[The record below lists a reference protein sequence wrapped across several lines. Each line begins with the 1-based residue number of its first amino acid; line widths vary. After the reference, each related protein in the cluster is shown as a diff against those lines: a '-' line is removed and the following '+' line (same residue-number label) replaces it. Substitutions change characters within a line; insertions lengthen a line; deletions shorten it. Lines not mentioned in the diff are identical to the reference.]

1 MTYRTTR
8 KGLKNRRG
16 EDTPSI
22 RNHADPCFCPAP
34 GLLHFDEQI
43 VTFRYYAGRRM
54 FRQPRAAP
62 PGIRICGHTPPRE
75 IFNDVLSNEKKESVV
90 SEVLEYKSW
99 VCLICGW
106 IYNEEDGLPED
117 GIAAG
122 TRFADIPD
130 TWRCPL
136 CDVGKDDFVAVE
148 F

>member
-1 MTYRTTR
+1 MRP
-8 KGLKNRRG
+8 RG
-16 EDTPSI
+16 KFNT
-22 RNHADPCFCPAP
+22 
-34 GLLHFDEQI
+34 
-43 VTFRYYAGRRM
+43 
-54 FRQPRAAP
+54 
-62 PGIRICGHTPPRE
+62 
-75 IFNDVLSNEKKESVV
+75 IFLNEKKESVV

-106 IYNEEDGLPED
+106 IYNEEDGLPEE

>member
-1 MTYRTTR
+1 
-8 KGLKNRRG
+8 
-16 EDTPSI
+16 
-22 RNHADPCFCPAP
+22 
-34 GLLHFDEQI
+34 
-43 VTFRYYAGRRM
+43 VV
-54 FRQPRAAP
+54 AAKQ
-62 PGIRICGHTPPRE
+62 
-75 IFNDVLSNEKKESVV
+75 VLSRVKRPSPGADSDIPVTCGSPATTVTIRSVTVDPYIIRCFSLNEKKESVV

-130 TWRCPL
+130 SWRCPL
-136 CDVGKDDFVAVE
+136 CDVGKEDFVAVE

>member
-1 MTYRTTR
+1 
-8 KGLKNRRG
+8 
-16 EDTPSI
+16 
-22 RNHADPCFCPAP
+22 
-34 GLLHFDEQI
+34 
-43 VTFRYYAGRRM
+43 M
-54 FRQPRAAP
+54 FRRPRAVHP
-62 PGIRICGHTPPRE
+62 KGELSSIQLPSR
-75 IFNDVLSNEKKESVV
+75 IFNDILSNEKKESVV

-106 IYNEEDGLPED
+106 IYNEEDGLPEE

-122 TRFADIPD
+122 TRFAEIPD

>member
-1 MTYRTTR
+1 MRVAECFGGCTR
-8 KGLKNRRG
+8 AQ
-16 EDTPSI
+16 S
-22 RNHADPCFCPAP
+22 
-34 GLLHFDEQI
+34 
-43 VTFRYYAGRRM
+43 GRRT
-54 FRQPRAAP
+54 F
-62 PGIRICGHTPPRE
+62 GLSPPRG
-75 IFNDVLSNEKKESVV
+75 IFIYILSNEKKESVV

>member
-1 MTYRTTR
+1 MNLFRHSGTMRVAGCFGDPAR
-8 KGLKNRRG
+8 CIPKGKFSG
-16 EDTPSI
+16 VQPPS
-22 RNHADPCFCPAP
+22 R
-34 GLLHFDEQI
+34 
-43 VTFRYYAGRRM
+43 
-54 FRQPRAAP
+54 
-62 PGIRICGHTPPRE
+62 

-106 IYNEEDGLPED
+106 IYNEEDGLPEE

-122 TRFADIPD
+122 TRFAEIPD
-130 TWRCPL
+130 SWRCPL

>member
-1 MTYRTTR
+1 
-8 KGLKNRRG
+8 
-16 EDTPSI
+16 
-22 RNHADPCFCPAP
+22 
-34 GLLHFDEQI
+34 
-43 VTFRYYAGRRM
+43 VGRRI
-54 FRQPRAAP
+54 FRRPRAAHLEGELS
-62 PGIRICGHTPPRE
+62 GIKPRGR
-75 IFNDVLSNEKKESVV
+75 IFNTVLSNEKKESVV

-106 IYNEEDGLPED
+106 IYNEEDGLPEE

-122 TRFADIPD
+122 TRFAEIPD

>member
-1 MTYRTTR
+1 M
-8 KGLKNRRG
+8 
-16 EDTPSI
+16 
-22 RNHADPCFCPAP
+22 
-34 GLLHFDEQI
+34 LLPLLPYAARLFHFDEPI
-43 VTFRYYAGRRM
+43 STFRYYAGRRT
-54 FRQPRAAP
+54 FRQPRAAQRRKANTP
-62 PGIRICGHTPPRE
+62 PGG
-75 IFNDVLSNEKKESVV
+75 IFTGVLSNEMKESVV

-106 IYNEEDGLPED
+106 IYNEEDGLPEE

-130 TWRCPL
+130 GWRCPL

>member
-1 MTYRTTR
+1 M
-8 KGLKNRRG
+8 LL
-16 EDTPSI
+16 PLLP
-22 RNHADPCFCPAP
+22 HPAR
-34 GLLHFDEQI
+34 LFHFNEPI
-43 VTFRYYAGRRM
+43 PTFRYYAGRRT
-54 FRQPRAAP
+54 FRQPRAAQPRNAISASNTP
-62 PGIRICGHTPPRE
+62 PGG
-75 IFNDVLSNEKKESVV
+75 IFTGVLSNEMKESVV

-106 IYNEEDGLPED
+106 IYNEEDGLPEE

-130 TWRCPL
+130 GWRCPL